1 MKLSKFKAPNTYF
14 LIFSIIIIT
23 AVLTWII
30 PSGEY
35 NRSAMNGREVVVAGS
50 FHSVESNPQ
59 GIGAILMA
67 PIRGFTNK
75 SAALIVGFIL
85 IVGGVFAVL
94 AKTRA
99 IDAAIMAVAK
109 AHDKSPIIE
118 MLYIPIFMVIFS
130 LGGGSFGMGEEV
142 IPFIL
147 IFVPL
152 TLALGYDS
160 IVGVAIPFVGAGAGF
175 AGAFLNPFTIGIAQQ
190 IADLPLFSG
199 IGYRLI
205 SWVICTAVAIAF
217 VMIYAAKIKKRPE
230 KSLTFDMDEEKR
242 KNLHI
247 GDLENF
253 KGVSKGHKLALY
265 TFAVGM
271 VGMVIGVLKYQWYIE
286 EICAVFFLTGIIV
299 GIVGR
304 LSIKEFTDAFVAGAK
319 DMVGTALI
327 IVLARGILIVA
338 EDGRIIDTMLF
349 GLSNSIKNLH
359 PIISSQAM
367 FIIHSII
374 NFFVPS
380 GSAKAALT
388 MPIMIPLADIVGV
401 TRQTAVLAFQ
411 FGDGFSNMIIPTSG
425 ITMGVLTL
433 AGISWEKWARWII
446 PLEIIFLIV
455 GFILLIPPFIMGW

>member
-1 MKLSKFKAPNTYF
+1 MKISKFKVPNTYF
-14 LIFSIIIIT
+14 LIFSIIVVT

-50 FHSVESNPQ
+50 FHSVKSNPQ

-85 IVGGVFAVL
+85 IVGGVFAIL

-118 MLYIPIFMVIFS
+118 ILYIPIFMVIFS

-160 IVGVAIPFVGAGAGF
+160 IVGVAVPFVGAGAGF

-199 IGYRLI
+199 IGYRII
-205 SWVICTAVAIAF
+205 SWIICTAVAIAF
-217 VMIYAAKIKKRPE
+217 VMMYAAKIKKRPD

-247 GDLENF
+247 GDLKNF
-253 KGVSKGHKLALY
+253 KGVSKGHKLALW
-265 TFAVGM
+265 TFALGM

-286 EICAVFFLTGIIV
+286 EICAVFFLTGILV
-299 GIVGR
+299 GIVGK
-304 LSIKEFTDAFVAGAK
+304 LSIKEFTDAFVSGAR

-327 IVLARGILIVA
+327 IVLARGILIIA

-349 GLSNSIKNLH
+349 GLANSIKNLH

-367 FIIHSII
+367 FVIHSII

-411 FGDGFSNMIIPTSG
+411 FGDGFSNMIVPTSA

-433 AGISWEKWARWII
+433 SGISWEKWARWII